1 MNESEQ
7 VPPARRRLPRLR
19 QALAIG
25 YQAVRAWVPSPS
37 LLRRS
42 VRLSV
47 VTVGQHEGI
56 RATVGTL
63 TLRRVRGTRR
73 ATRTP
78 ALLVNEDG
86 LTSTDKAF
94 EDAKNNALAWSTSQR
109 TRRRRGTVA
118 WTLTDA
124 HGQPLPS
131 VTGNSTGAAF
141 AVGLAL
147 LHGLSHS
154 ARRPVDRRAVI
165 SAAVTEGGLLGTV
178 TGLNHKSRAVREVG
192 HRLVVAHDD
201 GPAAHAARQA
211 GRPHTDT
218 AVSVHQAVERTVLRR
233 SRTVPLLALALV
245 AASIGTVLLLR
256 SNDAAQRSERA
267 TTVQQ
272 LADRSRIEVGS
283 APDTA
288 AQLALR
294 AAQTDPQSMTART
307 AQLDAAYFD
316 PRLMDVLD
324 AGPSPQAIAYDLHG
338 TTLAVASRSGVT
350 LYSASGHRHLARMPA
365 VHGTVTALAFTPSHR
380 LLVATD
386 QGLVALWTPS
396 RGKGA
401 AASTPW
407 RVVFQGQ
414 GRTQAIAVSPD
425 GSLGAWATSG
435 DGVYTAGLDGAT
447 PAVRAAPPDAR
458 ITSVALP
465 ADGRLVVGRLPDK
478 QKPALLLYDLTHPQ
492 SQPRVLLR
500 RGKLELASQGATALV
515 VADSGHQLISAHL
528 DDSVRVWDTAT
539 YQEQKEISVPG
550 SAVALALSRDG
561 RTATVALQSFP
572 AIGTVDRQSPGAAVL
587 TLDLT
592 TGRQLGEEYA
602 AGYGCLTAV
611 LATTPGGDEA
621 AAVTVAGRV
630 TFWRQVQPSSRG
642 AVHRIVSDPSHP
654 SSVLVLHR
662 PGTVLR
668 YRAAALSRPPEPVVD
683 ARTYGMGLDMA
694 LSPNSR
700 VLAVSH
706 ASGVI
711 SLWKYPQ
718 GTLMGKPLDTGTPHG
733 ANRLV
738 FAPDGR
744 TLAAGDE
751 SGHAILFD
759 LRSHRRR
766 AAIQDSD
773 TAAVNALCFSTDSRS
788 LVVARGDGAT
798 DVIDTATGRPVHEMT
813 MSPAASTV
821 TRHGNGYL
829 IGFTDGHLG
838 RYDQSLRLVGA
849 LGGGPPQNYVV
860 EATESAD
867 HSLIATTGPQQD
879 GVLTDTSTGAA
890 VLHLPTNEHPDS
902 TSDHLS
908 TSFISNGFSADGRY
922 AVFGTARGQLTSVAL
937 ESAQLRD
944 RLCALLTQPAKE
956 CR

>member
-1 MNESEQ
+1 MHESEQ
-7 VPPARRRLPRLR
+7 VPSARRRLLRLS
-19 QALAIG
+19 QALATA
-25 YQAVRAWVPSPS
+25 YQAVRAWVPSFW

-42 VRLSV
+42 VRLPV

-63 TLRRVRGTRR
+63 TLRRVRGARR
-73 ATRTP
+73 APRTP
-78 ALLVNEDG
+78 ALLVSEDG
-86 LTSTDKAF
+86 FTSTDQAF
-94 EDAKNNALAWSTSQR
+94 EDAKSNALAWSTSQR
-109 TRRRRGTVA
+109 PSRRRGTVA

-131 VTGNSTGAAF
+131 VRGNSTGAAF
-141 AVGLAL
+141 AVGLAFL
-147 LHGLSHS
+147 YGLSRS

-165 SAAVTEGGLLGTV
+165 SAAVTEGGLLATV
-178 TGLNHKSRAVREVG
+178 TGLNHKSRAVREAG

-201 GPAAHAARQA
+201 GPAAHAARQT

-218 AVSVHQAVERTVLRR
+218 AVSVHQAVERAVLRR

-245 AASIGTVLLLR
+245 AASVGTVLLLR

-272 LADRSRIEVGS
+272 LTDRSRIEVGS

-294 AAQTDPQSMTART
+294 AARTDPQSMTART

-316 PRLMDVLD
+316 PRLTDVLD

-338 TTLAVASRSGVT
+338 TTLAVASHSGVT
-350 LYSASGHRHLARMPA
+350 LYSASGHRYLARMPA

-425 GSLGAWATSG
+425 GSLAAWATLG
-435 DGVYTAGLDGAT
+435 DGVYTAGLDGAA
-447 PAVRAAPPDAR
+447 AVRAAPADAR
-458 ITSVALP
+458 ITSIALP

-478 QKPALLLYDLTHPQ
+478 QKPALLLYDLTRPQ
-492 SQPRVLLR
+492 DQPRVLLR
-500 RGKLELASQGATALV
+500 RGNLELASQGATALV
-515 VADSGHQLISAHL
+515 VADSGHRLISAHL
-528 DDSVRVWDTAT
+528 DDSVRVWDTST

-592 TGRQLGEEYA
+592 TGRQLGEAYA
-602 AGYGCLTAV
+602 ASYACLTAV
-611 LATTPGGDEA
+611 LATAPGGDEA
-621 AAVTVAGRV
+621 AVVTVAGRV
-630 TFWRQVQPSSRG
+630 TFWRRVHPSSRG

-668 YRAAALSRPPEPVVD
+668 YRAAALNRPPEPVVD

-694 LSPNSR
+694 LSPNGH

-718 GTLMGKPLDTGTPHG
+718 GTLLGKPLDTGTPHG

-744 TLAAGDE
+744 ILAAGDD

-759 LRSHRRR
+759 LRSHRRG
-766 AAIQDSD
+766 AAIKESGS
-773 TAAVNALCFSTDSRS
+773 AAVNALCFSADSRS

-798 DVIDTATGRPVHEMT
+798 GVIDTATGRLVHEVT
-813 MSPAASTV
+813 MSPVASTV
-821 TRHGNGYL
+821 TRHEDGYF

-838 RYDQSLRLVGA
+838 RYDRSLRLVGV

-860 EATESAD
+860 EATESPD

-902 TSDHLS
+902 ISDHLT

-937 ESAQLRD
+937 EGSQLRD
-944 RLCALLTQPAKE
+944 RLCALLTEPAKE